1 MQVAPVRLLHQSG
14 QLSLTTPP
22 LHPGV
27 SICTV
32 ILVKQVNCYMRVG
45 SSLSHHAP
53 LSPRPPL
60 HPLLPDLE
68 ANRAAHRDGGA
79 TGVGGGWMGGL
90 LGGRGFA
97 GVIRGVGEEVCALI
111 EQ

>member
-32 ILVKQVNCYMRVG
+32 ILVKQVNCFMRVG